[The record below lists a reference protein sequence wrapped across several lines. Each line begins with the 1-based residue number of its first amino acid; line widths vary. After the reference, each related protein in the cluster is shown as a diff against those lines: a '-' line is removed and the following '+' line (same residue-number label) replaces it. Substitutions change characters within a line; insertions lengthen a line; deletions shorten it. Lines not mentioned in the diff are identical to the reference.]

1 LDLTFST
8 EDQVF
13 GEIITIDLKPGGRD
27 IVVTDNNKAE
37 YIQYFLVDYRAVVEW
52 RISKRVE
59 EQYNAFIIGFHELIP
74 RELVNVFDEREL
86 EVIYAL
92 I

>member
-1 LDLTFST
+1 M
-8 EDQVF
+8 
-13 GEIITIDLKPGGRD
+13 IIRPSISS
-27 IVVTDNNKAE
+27 N
-37 YIQYFLVDYRAVVEW
+37 FCFDYRSVVEW

-86 EVIYAL
+86 EVIVF